1 MNESLMNTHQ
11 EEGPGHK
18 LHYQKWRYPM
28 NRTGL
33 VIIIILLSALT
44 GSTAFGAA
52 KITIDEYSYS
62 AGNVMQGK
70 AIEHDFAIR
79 NTGNEPLTLELKSCE
94 SCNGI
99 KVTPPVGPVDPGKTD
114 KIHVRI
120 PTYNM
125 RGSFKKGIEVITNDP
140 DKNNVTLIV
149 QAFIQEVLSIKPEY
163 ISLGQVKTGSKYQ
176 KAITVEN
183 SGREPVS
190 IYDIELSPPEHL
202 TLSPNEKMVIKPGEK
217 KTLLLTITSGK
228 EPGVIEGS
236 IFLRTDLKQMPQKLI
251 PVQVE
256 VTRDIKK
263 P

>member
-1 MNESLMNTHQ
+1 
-11 EEGPGHK
+11 
-18 LHYQKWRYPM
+18 M

-33 VIIIILLSALT
+33 VIIIIMLSGLT
-44 GSTAFGAA
+44 GSPAFGAA
-52 KITIDEYSYS
+52 KIAIEEYSYS

-70 AIEHDFAIR
+70 AIEHDFAVT
-79 NTGNEPLTLELKSCE
+79 NTGNEPLTLELKSCD
-94 SCNGI
+94 SCNGL
-99 KVTPPVGPVDPGKTD
+99 KVTPPVGPVEPGKTE

-140 DKNNVTLIV
+140 EKKNVTFIV
-149 QAFIQEVLSIKPEY
+149 QAFILEVLSIKPEY
-163 ISLGQVKTGSKYQ
+163 ISLGRVKTGSKYQ
-176 KAITVEN
+176 KAITISN
-183 SGREPVS
+183 SGKEPVS
-190 IYDIELSPPEHL
+190 IYDIELSPLEHL
-202 TLSPNEKMVIKPGEK
+202 ALSPNGKMVIKPGEK
-217 KTLLLTITSGK
+217 KTLLLTIISGK

-256 VTRDIKK
+256 VIMENKK

>member
-1 MNESLMNTHQ
+1 
-11 EEGPGHK
+11 
-18 LHYQKWRYPM
+18 M

-33 VIIIILLSALT
+33 VIFIILLSGLF
-44 GSTAFGAA
+44 GSAAFGAA
-52 KITIDEYSYS
+52 KISIEEYSYS

-70 AIEHDFAIR
+70 AIVHDFLIR
-79 NTGNEPLTLELKSCE
+79 NTGNEPLTLELKSCD
-94 SCNGI
+94 SCNGLKI
-99 KVTPPVGPVDPGKTD
+99 TPPVGPIEPGKTD

-125 RGSFKKGIEVITNDP
+125 RGSLKKGIEVITNDP
-140 DKNNVTLIV
+140 DKKNVTFIV

-163 ISLGQVKTGSKYQ
+163 ICLGRVKTGSKYQ
-176 KAITVEN
+176 KAITIKN
-183 SGREPVS
+183 SGKDPVS
-190 IYDIELSPPEHL
+190 IFDIEVLPAEHL
-202 TLSPNEKMVIKPGEK
+202 TLSPMNKMVIKPGEK
-217 KTLLLTITSGK
+217 KTLLLTINSGK

-256 VTRDIKK
+256 VIRENKK